1 MPSFVVIVFI
11 VGAIVFIVCVPFVVL
26 LFMGLSYARRALR
39 GGGVDRHRESR
50 EFHHLRW
57 RGGEHLGPVGGR
69 RGNPQR
75 VDVALGRLR
84 PRSRLLP
91 LPVSFPREKRCPRP

>member
-50 EFHHLRW
+50 EFHHLRR

-69 RGNPQR
+69 RGKPHR
-75 VDVALGRLR
+75 GGVALCRLR
-84 PRSRLLP
+84 PPPHLLP
-91 LPVSFPREKRCPRP
+91 IRVPSPREKSAP

>member
-1 MPSFVVIVFI
+1 MPSFFVIVSI

-50 EFHHLRW
+50 EFHHLRR

-69 RGNPQR
+69 RGNPHL
-75 VDVALGRLR
+75 VDVPLGPPRPPSALPQIRIPPPPRNTR
-84 PRSRLLP
+84 PR
-91 LPVSFPREKRCPRP
+91 